1 MGPEGP
7 RELVS
12 DWAPPKS
19 RGSLSKTCG
28 GNTVL
33 HVYLVVSTEEYAA
46 GRGGPT
52 QELNNNFQQSSQE
65 AGSPDCGCS
74 LRSLSLPPHSPT
86 LLPSPPS
93 SCWPVSAPQ
102 D

>member
-1 MGPEGP
+1 MGHGTLPTFLFASP
-7 RELVS
+7 IL
-12 DWAPPKS
+12 P
-19 RGSLSKTCG
+19 
-28 GNTVL
+28 
-33 HVYLVVSTEEYAA
+33 VYLVVSTEEYAA

-74 LRSLSLPPHSPT
+74 LLSSFLPLHSRT